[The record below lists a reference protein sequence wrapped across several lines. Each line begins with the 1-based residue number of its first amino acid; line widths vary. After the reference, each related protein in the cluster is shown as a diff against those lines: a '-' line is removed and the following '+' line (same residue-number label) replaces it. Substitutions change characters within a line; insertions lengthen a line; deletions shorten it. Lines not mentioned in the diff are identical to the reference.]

1 MVYSSLIDLPEL
13 RDHRFV
19 FNDRRQA
26 GEILAGMLLEWRDSD
41 ALVLGIPAGGI
52 PVAAVLAERLKLD
65 LGVAVASKVLLP
77 WNTEAGYGA
86 VAFDGSTWINPD
98 YVALYG
104 LSDAVVEA
112 GVQQARAKVERRV
125 QRFMKGQS
133 ADDLRG
139 RRVILVDDG
148 LAAGSTLR
156 AAIEAMRKA
165 GVQTLLV
172 AVPTA
177 HTRSAEEISALV
189 DGLYVANLRSGLSFA
204 VAEAYKHWQDVS
216 EAEVEAILVR
226 FKSPDSGA

>member
-13 RDHRFV
+13 RDHCFV

-125 QRFMKGQS
+125 QRFMKGQL

-139 RRVILVDDG
+139 RKVILVDDG

-165 GVQTLLV
+165 GVQALLV